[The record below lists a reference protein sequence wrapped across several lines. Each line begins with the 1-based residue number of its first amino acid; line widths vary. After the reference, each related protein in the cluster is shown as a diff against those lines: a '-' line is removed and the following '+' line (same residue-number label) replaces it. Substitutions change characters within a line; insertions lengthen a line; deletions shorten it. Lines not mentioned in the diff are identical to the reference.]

1 MTKKLSTLIAENDY
15 KLEIIT
21 VQQVGNALSRAEIEE
36 AIAENG
42 LTLPQ
47 NNIQFYLAAND
58 LKIFSVSYFSIPDVY
73 AYEKLTLC

>member
-47 NNIQFYLAAND
+47 NNIQFYLASND
-58 LKIFSVSYFSIPDVY
+58 LKIFSVSYFSVPDVY